1 MKAGPVKLKQ
11 LMKVIYNS
19 LIPFKGF
26 SAINLFGIV
35 FARKEYKELSQ
46 RTLNYEAIHTAQ
58 MKEMLYIG
66 FYIWYLSEWL
76 IKLPVYGKK
85 AYENISFEREA
96 YAFQSDRYYLKVRK
110 HYAWLKVLVDVK

>member
-1 MKAGPVKLKQ
+1 MR
-11 LMKVIYNS
+11 VIYNS

-26 SAINLFGIV
+26 IAINLFGVI
-35 FARKEYKELSQ
+35 FARKEYKELS
-46 RTLNYEAIHTAQ
+46 RRALNHEAIHAAQ

-76 IKLPVYGKK
+76 IKLSVYGKK

-96 YAFQSDRYYLKVRK
+96 YAFQSDRCYLKVRK
-110 HYAWLKVLVDVK
+110 HYAWLKVLV

>member
-1 MKAGPVKLKQ
+1 
-11 LMKVIYNS
+11 MKVIYNS

-35 FARKEYKELSQ
+35 FARKEYKELSR
-46 RTLNYEAIHTAQ
+46 RTLNHEAIHAAQ

-76 IKLPVYGKK
+76 TSCLYTGRKPMRTSPLNGKRMRF
-85 AYENISFEREA
+85 NPIG
-96 YAFQSDRYYLKVRK
+96 VI
-110 HYAWLKVLVDVK
+110 

>member
-35 FARKEYKELSQ
+35 FARKEYKELSR
-46 RTLNYEAIHTAQ
+46 RTLNHEAIHTAQ
-58 MKEMLYIG
+58 MKEDTTDLEVIT
-66 FYIWYLSEWL
+66 
-76 IKLPVYGKK
+76 
-85 AYENISFEREA
+85 SFIHRIVSKSKDIDDEIQEVINEH
-96 YAFQSDRYYLKVRK
+96 FWEMV
-110 HYAWLKVLVDVK
+110 